1 MALSLSGG
9 EYPFLLSHRLRG
21 GTYIQTVG
29 NDTRIYTQYIL
40 MTPSKHINTLPQ
52 ETDEILLSLLF

>member
-40 MTPSKHINTLPQ
+40 MTPSKHINALFKK
-52 ETDEILLSLLF
+52 TDEVLFSFLF